1 MNNSSWFWPDVS
13 NVDEAKKACR
23 VAMWCAVLVASI
35 TALFSILAIVGAAPK
50 NLPIDGSALFD
61 AALFAGIAFGLS
73 RFSRFAGV
81 AGFVLFL
88 IERIYMIAKGG
99 PAAAGLFMGIFLLL
113 GFLHGMRGAFAHHKL
128 QTQLQP
134 HPLGSVAAPPFS

>member
-23 VAMWCAVLVASI
+23 AARWCAVIVASV
-35 TALFSILAIVGAAPK
+35 TSLFAFLAIAGAK
-50 NLPIDGSALFD
+50 FGNLPVDGSALFD

-81 AGFVLFL
+81 AGFALFL
-88 IERIYMIAKGG
+88 FERIYMIAKGG
-99 PAAAGLFMGIFLLL
+99 PGAGGLFLGVFLLL
-113 GFLHGMRGAFAHHKL
+113 GFFNGMRGAFAYHKS
-128 QTQLQP
+128 QENVAV
-134 HPLGSVAAPPFS
+134 PLTSPPFS

>member
-1 MNNSSWFWPDVS
+1 MTNASWYWP
-13 NVDEAKKACR
+13 NVTSMDEAKKACR
-23 VAMWCAVLVASI
+23 VAMWCAVLVAGI
-35 TALFSILAIVGAAPK
+35 TTLVSILAMTGTKLGNIPV
-50 NLPIDGSALFD
+50 DGSALFD

-99 PAAAGLFMGIFLLL
+99 PGAGGLFLGVFLLL
-113 GFLHGMRGAFAHHKL
+113 GFLHGMRGAFAYHKS
-128 QTQLQP
+128 QENVAV
-134 HPLGSVAAPPFS
+134 PLTSPPFS